1 MKLDKWGLWCET
13 CAATRYTDYIPKQD
27 GEPTHCPYN
36 EQHTNIRDIT
46 LLDEVSSDPLP
57 VQEIDVAT
65 LDPVYARSK
74 SKGINFNAAA
84 LQWTKHEVVFPYVV
98 NILNGEGYAGFSEDG
113 DKCEF
118 RVSPQLV
125 GAVTAPASQN
135 DTQVVVSDDVKNA
148 FLAKA
153 IFPGMFLKFKRDGV
167 PGYPDN
173 PDPGSDEYEIASFT
187 PSETPNASVV
197 TLRTGLA
204 SDVPAMSLVY
214 VTAKYGDTIE
224 LQSGESVNVGGVA
237 AGSAAVDANVIFEIW
252 YYNVGVALK
261 RVRLRLNLKYGP
273 VAEE

>member
-1 MKLDKWGLWCET
+1 MKLDKWSLWCET
-13 CAATRYTDYIPKQD
+13 CAATRYTDYQPKQD

-36 EQHTNIRDIT
+36 EEHTDIRDIT
-46 LLDEVSSDPLP
+46 LIDETSTDPLP

-65 LDPVYARSK
+65 LDPTYARSK
-74 SKGINFNAAA
+74 SKGVNFDAAQGA
-84 LQWTKHEVVFPYVV
+84 WTKEDVVFPYVV

-125 GAVTAPASQN
+125 GGVTVPASQN
-135 DTQVVVSDDVKNA
+135 DTQVYVSDTVKDA
-148 FLAKA
+148 FLSKQ
-153 IFPGMFLKFKRDGV
+153 IFPGMFMKFKRDGI

-173 PDPGSDEYEIASFT
+173 PNPGDDEYEIAAFT

-204 SDVPAMSLVY
+204 SDVPAASLVY
-214 VTAKYGDTIE
+214 ITAKYGDTIE
-224 LQSGESVNVGGVA
+224 LQKDECVNVGGVA
-237 AGSAAVDANVIFEIW
+237 AGSAAVDANIIFEIW
-252 YYNVGVALK
+252 YYAVSAK

-273 VAEE
+273 VIEE

>member
-1 MKLDKWGLWCET
+1 MKLDKWSLWCET
-13 CAATRYTDYIPKQD
+13 CAATRYTDYMPKSD

-36 EQHTNIRDIT
+36 EAHTDIRDIT
-46 LLDEVSSDPLP
+46 LTDEISNDPTP

-74 SKGINFNAAA
+74 CKGVNFDAGAAA
-84 LQWTKHEVVFPYVV
+84 WTKHEVVFPYIV
-98 NILNGEGYAGFSEDG
+98 NVLNGEGFAGYAEDG
-113 DKCEF
+113 DKAEF
-118 RVSPQLV
+118 RIAPQLV

-153 IFPGMFLKFKRDGV
+153 IFPGMFMKFKRNGV

-173 PDPGSDEYEIASFT
+173 PNPGDDEYEIASFT
-187 PSETPNASVV
+187 PSGTPNASVV
-197 TLRTGLA
+197 TLSTGLA

-214 VTAKYGDTIE
+214 ITAKYGDTIE
-224 LQSGESVNVGGVA
+224 LQKDEAVNVGGAA
-237 AGSAAVDANVIFEIW
+237 AGSAAVDANTIFEIW
-252 YYNVGVALK
+252 YYAMTAK

-273 VAEE
+273 VKEE